1 MDDKLALSIFKNG
14 KTNGLFQLERKYV
27 QELCKRMKVSKFE
40 EVCALNALIRP
51 GTLHSGATDLYIKR
65 KTGEEVYECPHEAL
79 KNALADTYGV
89 VLYQETAMQVARD
102 YAGFTMAEADN
113 LRKAIGKKIAE
124 KMAEAKK
131 NF

>member
-1 MDDKLALSIFKNG
+1 MDDKLALNIFKNG

-27 QELCKRMKVSKFE
+27 QELCKKMNVSKF

-65 KTGEEVYECPHEAL
+65 KTGEEAYICPHKAL
-79 KNALADTYGV
+79 ENALADTYGV

-102 YAGFTMAEADN
+102 YAGVYN
-113 LRKAIGKKIAE
+113 GRS
-124 KMAEAKK
+124 
-131 NF
+131 